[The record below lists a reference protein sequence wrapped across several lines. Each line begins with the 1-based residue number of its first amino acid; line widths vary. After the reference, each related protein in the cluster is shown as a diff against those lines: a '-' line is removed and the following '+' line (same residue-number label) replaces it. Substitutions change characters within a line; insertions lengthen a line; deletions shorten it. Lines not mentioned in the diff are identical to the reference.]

1 MKYAVKRIYV
11 LLVRFGINPVAM
23 WKSIV
28 GIPFFIKDIFVF
40 YIQKQKSKEK
50 QYFSFG
56 LPFPILDE
64 RFEEGGSTS
73 GHYFHQDL
81 LVAQKIFENNPA
93 IHLDIGSRVDGFV
106 AHVASFRK
114 IEVLDIRSTQTEVEN
129 ISFKTADLMKIDD
142 SLLNYC
148 DSLSCLHAL
157 EHFGLGRYNDPIN
170 FDGYLDGLDGMYKIL
185 KQGGKFYLS
194 VPIGKQRVEFNGQRV
209 FSLKYLLSL
218 FKDKYTIDDFSFV
231 DDKGDLHKNITMN
244 DKQIDSNLDCYYGC
258 AIFEMTK
265 KCI

>member
-1 MKYAVKRIYV
+1 MLHIIKRIYI

-23 WKSIV
+23 WKSII
-28 GIPFFIKDIFVF
+28 GIPFFIKDVFVF
-40 YIQKQKSKEK
+40 HMQKYKSNER

-64 RFEEGGSTS
+64 RFEEGGSAS

-81 LVAQKIFENNPA
+81 LVAQKIYENKPT

-114 IEVLDIRSTQTEVEN
+114 IEVLDVRPTQAEVEN
-129 ISFKTADLMKIDD
+129 ISFKTADLMKVDD
-142 SLLNYC
+142 TLLNYC

-157 EHFGLGRYNDPIN
+157 EHFGLGRYSDPIN
-170 FDGYLDGLDGMYKIL
+170 FDGYLDGLESMYKIL
-185 KQGGKFYLS
+185 KKSGKFYFS

-209 FSLKYLLSL
+209 FSVKYLLRL
-218 FKDKYTIDDFSFV
+218 FKDKYIVDYFSFV
-231 DDKGDLHKNITMN
+231 DDKGDLHKNVEMN
-244 DKQIDSNLDCYYGC
+244 DKEIDSNFDCHYGC
-258 AIFEMTK
+258 GIFEMTK
-265 KCI
+265 L